1 MALGDPANAVVGAGV
16 DAEESRAAVLLERHP
31 FWAPFRRH
39 RKAKRALEERGIMRP
54 GLSLLAGIL
63 VWEALGWILGLPWIP
78 PFSRVLAGLVEL
90 TLTGEILGNLATTL
104 GTLAIG
110 FFLSLVI
117 GLPVGA
123 LMGRFKRVEQAL
135 GIYIY
140 TGILVPSLAMAP
152 IYFAIFGLS
161 SMTRIMIVVQF
172 AVFFLI
178 VNTATAFRTVDSSLE
193 EMGRGFGANR
203 RQNLWQ
209 IVLPGSAVMLFAGI
223 RIAVGRSIKG
233 MISGEMFIAVV
244 GLGGVIQKYG
254 TQFDASKVLAVALIT
269 LVIAVA
275 LGAVARAVERRFTR
289 WAE

>member
-1 MALGDPANAVVGAGV
+1 
-16 DAEESRAAVLLERHP
+16 
-31 FWAPFRRH
+31 
-39 RKAKRALEERGIMRP
+39 MRP

-63 VWEALGWILGLPWIP
+63 VWEALGWTLGLPWIP

-90 TLTGEILGNLATTL
+90 TLNGEILGNLATTL